1 MSAPRISVLLPVYEV
16 EDYIEDCL
24 DSLLSQTCTDFEI
37 TAVDDS
43 SPDRSGEIAARLLA
57 QQDRIPWKLIRN
69 TDNKGLAETRK
80 IAASEAR
87 GEYVLCVDSDDHV
100 HRDPIR
106 TVLREADQHDADVVI
121 FAAEH
126 VSPDG
131 AVNDRIDSGDCIITG
146 VEAVQKIMELKL
158 QAFCWNKLVRRSI
171 FVAADHPCGLIYEDL
186 CVSVQTLATAKI
198 VRLIPDSL
206 YSYMFRESA
215 ISRRFNPHVVDLFV
229 IMDRVEKRTAAL
241 PIPDYKRLFFR
252 LKYVFGYRA
261 IAFQAATTAPSYQL
275 ASPILYSVSKK
286 TAREAPARHICRR
299 AAEVVRRHDHAQDP
313 SVDLLLLRE
322 TLQSSLILRNA
333 PSGT

>member
-1 MSAPRISVLLPVYEV
+1 MSAPRISVLLPIYKV
-16 EDYIEDCL
+16 EGYIEHCL
-24 DSLLSQTCTDFEI
+24 GSLLSQSCTDFEI
-37 TAVDDS
+37 IAVDDS

-100 HRDPIR
+100 HRDLIR
-106 TVLREADQHDADVVI
+106 TVLREADQHDAESS
-121 FAAEH
+121 FSPPN

-198 VRLIPDSL
+198 VRLIPDKL

-252 LKYVFGYRA
+252 LKYVFGYRT

-286 TAREAPARHICRR
+286 LRVKHLLGIYADGRPKLSVVMTMLKIHPWIFYCF
-299 AAEVVRRHDHAQDP
+299 VRRFNHH
-313 SVDLLLLRE
+313 
-322 TLQSSLILRNA
+322 
-333 PSGT
+333 